1 VNKFDPNMGLPGLA
15 TLQFLDGEY
24 RVVKAGSYVLCAVSG
39 KKILLDDLRY
49 WSVERQ
55 EAYATSAE
63 AIERFRDKL
72 SD

>member
-1 VNKFDPNMGLPGLA
+1 MGLPGLA